1 VDDVPISP
9 DAEKDRHGGL
19 TEFGKVITANNC
31 RFWEELMTKAFIN
44 IASIDIMSL
53 KEL

>member
-1 VDDVPISP
+1 VDNVPVSP

-19 TEFGKVITANNC
+19 TEFGKVITANNN
-31 RFWEELMTKAFIN
+31 RFWEEMMSAFLHV
-44 IASIDIMSL
+44 ASINSMSL

>member
-1 VDDVPISP
+1 VDAVPVSP

-19 TEFGKVITANNC
+19 TEFGKVITSNNN
-31 RFWEELMTKAFIN
+31 RFWEELN
-44 IASIDIMSL
+44 VASIDIMSL

>member
-1 VDDVPISP
+1 VDDVPVSP

-19 TEFGKVITANNC
+19 TDFGKVITANNNS
-31 RFWEELMTKAFIN
+31 FWEELVTLVFLN
-44 IASIDIMSL
+44 FASIDIMSL